1 MENPMRRYNIAV
13 FLGMIYNVALMIT
26 IKTPLILLYPLLLPA
41 PFFID
46 GLLGRQSTRTVL
58 LAVAFV
64 VSIFFFGW
72 SSLFLTVYAL
82 LSGYGLA
89 YLIQKTLD
97 PLESLGL
104 LFLWLLI
111 LNVVFMFGSLQLA
124 GIQLESW
131 MNTLVA
137 PLEHN
142 VDMFL
147 PEGSSTFQ
155 MFVSTLVM
163 YTPYMLTLY
172 SFLQAILLYVL
183 YERLSRRFR
192 SWHKPLPPIATLSF
206 PRWLLWLYFMFAL
219 LTNTGDPSISPSLDR
234 RVIVNMF
241 LITSTM
247 LMMQGMFFIYRW
259 SKEKGSRMVWR
270 TLALIALVLP
280 PLDLILRLL
289 GLYDLLIRQF
299 KKTT

>member
-1 MENPMRRYNIAV
+1 MENPMRHYSVAV
-13 FLGMIYNVALMIT
+13 FLGMIYIVALMIT

-41 PFFID
+41 PFFIE
-46 GLLGRQSTRTVL
+46 GFFGRQRTRTVF
-58 LAVAFV
+58 LAFAFV
-64 VSIFFFGW
+64 VSILFFGW
-72 SSLFLTVYAL
+72 GSLFLTFYAL

-89 YLIQKTLD
+89 YLIQKTLG

-111 LNVVFMFGSLQLA
+111 LNVVFLFGSLQLA
-124 GIQLESW
+124 GIQLQSW
-131 MNTLVA
+131 IDTLVA

-142 VDMFL
+142 VDMFW
-147 PEGSSTFQ
+147 PEGSTTFQ
-155 MFVSTLVM
+155 LFVSTLIIYM
-163 YTPYMLTLY
+163 PYMLTLY

-192 SWHKPLPPIATLSF
+192 SRHKPLPSIATLSF
-206 PRWLLWLYFMFAL
+206 PRWLLWLYFLFAL
-219 LTNTGDPSISPSLDR
+219 LTYTGDPPISPSLDR

-247 LMMQGMFFIYRW
+247 LMLQGMFFIYRW

-270 TLALIALVLP
+270 MLALIALVLP
-280 PLDLILRLL
+280 PFDLILRLL
-289 GLYDLLIRQF
+289 GLYDLLMRQV